1 MYKKAL
7 LAATCI
13 VTMAG
18 ITPAATAADMS
29 PQAPAQM
36 AANAGEKA
44 GMAKPAAAMEKPTHQ
59 FEGMTRASEFIGED
73 VTNGKGETVGSVD
86 DLIVSQGDQ
95 VLYAVLSVGG
105 FLGIGDK
112 LVAVPFEELKIGA
125 KDVDGL
131 VMYDTTKE
139 KLKTQPDFHYAV
151 AKDEKSR
158 ERFIRSTERRVDR
171 WQGRIDRNMDD
182 AEKSAKDMKQG
193 ASERI
198 DSAWTKV
205 KVEWKAL
212 KNASADTWDDTKK
225 KFDEAMADLERAW
238 DDATS

>member
-18 ITPAATAADMS
+18 VTPAAIAADM
-29 PQAPAQM
+29 PIQGPVQM

-59 FEGMTRASEFIGED
+59 FDGMTRASEFIGED

-95 VLYAVLSVGG
+95 VLYAVISVGG

-112 LVAVPFEELKIGA
+112 LVAVPYEELKIGA

-139 KLKTQPDFHYAV
+139 KLKAQPEFHYAV
-151 AKDEKSR
+151 ASDEKSR
-158 ERFIRSTERRVDR
+158 ERFMRSTERRVDR

-182 AEKSAKDMKQG
+182 AKKNAKDMKEG

-198 DSAWTKV
+198 DSAWAKV
-205 KVEWKAL
+205 KEEWKEL
-212 KNASADTWDDTKK
+212 KNASAETWDDTKK
-225 KFDEAMADLERAW
+225 KFDEAMSDLERTW